1 MWRLPGFGTQEEEAS
16 EEERRTPKLT
26 FTRHNCPCQLVQ
38 NNNRLSHHLCQRRR
52 LDCLLSRARDFYF
65 SSVLRFPLLLGF
77 LGFKVSLFWGCN
89 EAKLYTE
96 LCGVDNVNLYSYREL
111 RLATDDFSPEN
122 KVGEGGFGCVYKGK
136 LKNGQIA
143 AIKVLSSHSSQGVR
157 EFLTEIQVISDI
169 EHENLVKLYG
179 CCVEGNHRI
188 LVYNYLENNSLA
200 RTLLGGS
207 QSGIY
212 FNWPTRVKICIGV
225 ARGLAYL
232 HKEVR
237 PHIIHRDIKASNILL
252 DKDLTPK
259 ISDFGLAKLIPPNVT
274 HVSTRVAGT
283 VGYLAPEYAITGQ
296 TWQLYER
303 NELVLL
309 VDASLNGDFDAEQA
323 CKFLKIGL
331 LCTQDSPMLR
341 PSMSTVV
348 EMLSGNKD
356 FDESTIT
363 KPGLISDFMDLKI
376 KSNPKPQQHLY
387 HTSSNQNSS
396 GSDTLDNTTL
406 TSPSSSRATMTF
418 TAICDRSG

>member
-1 MWRLPGFGTQEEEAS
+1 MTCLSFLCGRKVDPTTRPSGF
-16 EEERRTPKLT
+16 
-26 FTRHNCPCQLVQ
+26 
-38 NNNRLSHHLCQRRR
+38 
-52 LDCLLSRARDFYF
+52 RDEI
-65 SSVLRFPLLLGF
+65 S
-77 LGFKVSLFWGCN
+77 
-89 EAKLYTE
+89 
-96 LCGVDNVNLYSYREL
+96 GVDNVNLYSYREL

-296 TWQLYER
+296 VTRRADIYSFGVLLIEIVSGRSNNNTRLPIDEQYILERTWQLYER

-323 CKFLKIGL
+323 CKFLRIGL

>member
-1 MWRLPGFGTQEEEAS
+1 MT
-16 EEERRTPKLT
+16 
-26 FTRHNCPCQLVQ
+26 C
-38 NNNRLSHHLCQRRR
+38 LS
-52 LDCLLSRARDFYF
+52 F
-65 SSVLRFPLLLGF
+65 
-77 LGFKVSLFWGCN
+77 
-89 EAKLYTE
+89 
-96 LCGVDNVNLYSYREL
+96 LCGRKVDSTSRPSGFQDELSGVHNVNLYSYREL

-136 LKNGQIA
+136 LKNGEIA
-143 AIKVLSSHSSQGVR
+143 AIKVLSTYSRQGIR

-179 CCVEGNHRI
+179 CCVEGSHRI

-200 RTLLGGS
+200 RTLLGGN

-259 ISDFGLAKLIPPNVT
+259 ISDFGLAKLLPPNMT

-283 VGYLAPEYAITGQ
+283 VGYLAPEYAVTGQ
-296 TWQLYER
+296 VTRRSDIYSFGVLLIEIVSGRSNNNTRLPMDEQYILERTWQLYER

-309 VDASLNGDFDAEQA
+309 VDTSLNGDFDAEQA
-323 CKFLKIGL
+323 CRFLKIGL
-331 LCTQDSPMLR
+331 LCTQDSPKLR

-348 EMLSGNKD
+348 EMLCSEKD

-363 KPGLISDFMDLKI
+363 KPGLITDFRDLKI
-376 KSNPKPQQHLY
+376 KSTPKPQHHLY